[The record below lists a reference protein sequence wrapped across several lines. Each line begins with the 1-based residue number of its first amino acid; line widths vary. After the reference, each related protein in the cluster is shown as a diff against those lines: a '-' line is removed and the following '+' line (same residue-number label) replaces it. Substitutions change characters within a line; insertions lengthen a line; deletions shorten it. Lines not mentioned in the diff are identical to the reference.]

1 MTRFYWAWDG
11 EDEVLLPD
19 TSMDRARAARLLR
32 NWRADPDIRITRTDR
47 RTYRGE
53 TEGAGRVGWTM
64 VIR

>member
-1 MTRFYWAWDG
+1 MDRFYWTWDG
-11 EDEVLLPD
+11 EQQLEDA
-19 TSMDRARAARLLR
+19 SMTRARAAAMLR
-32 NWRADPDIRITRTDR
+32 AWRADPDIRITLIGP

>member
-1 MTRFYWAWDG
+1 MSRFFWAWDG
-11 EDEVLLPD
+11 ERQLEDA
-19 TSMDRARAARLLR
+19 SMTRARAAAMLR
-32 NWRADPDIRITRTDR
+32 AWRADPDIRITLTAR

>member
-1 MTRFYWAWDG
+1 MDQFFWAWDG

-53 TEGAGRVGWTM
+53 TEGAGRVGWIM